1 MSFIGVDV
9 YKFIRDAFIIDMTQV
24 EIFLSSIYVLY
35 TTHVLPV
42 FSSQIILLWNIF
54 FKLGTLYCHIP

>member
-42 FSSQIILLWNIF
+42 FSSQIILLWNSF